1 MSDKR
6 RSLRGEKTVSLC
18 LPLCLCC
25 FLRLDPIFPFLFAV
39 SLDFE
44 ILPRVDER
52 YQPYNRDVK
61 GEEEEKKSAIKA
73 ALFFSFFEPKIS
85 FLS

>member
-1 MSDKR
+1 
-6 RSLRGEKTVSLC
+6 
-18 LPLCLCC
+18 
-25 FLRLDPIFPFLFAV
+25 LFAV

>member
-1 MSDKR
+1 
-6 RSLRGEKTVSLC
+6 
-18 LPLCLCC
+18 
-25 FLRLDPIFPFLFAV
+25 LFAV

-61 GEEEEKKSAIKA
+61 GEEKKSAIKA
-73 ALFFSFFEPKIS
+73 ALFSFSNYRIS
-85 FLS
+85 FLFLEGGFFLG

>member
-1 MSDKR
+1 
-6 RSLRGEKTVSLC
+6 
-18 LPLCLCC
+18 
-25 FLRLDPIFPFLFAV
+25 LFAV

-61 GEEEEKKSAIKA
+61 GEEEEKK
-73 ALFFSFFEPKIS
+73 
-85 FLS
+85 